1 MSVKR
6 LHTRQKL
13 LVVPQ
18 GDEDLMV
25 IPNCLQQ
32 YRQRTLRDLLLLE
45 LSNLSFIKFRLRDIG
60 QITTEIG
67 VRREIVP
74 GEDARTS

>member
-1 MSVKR
+1 
-6 LHTRQKL
+6 
-13 LVVPQ
+13 
-18 GDEDLMV
+18 MV

-74 GEDARTS
+74 EKTPVPHSFGTSIDDLLYIVDVE